1 MLSNIKICS
10 GMALSIAHS
19 KCRKIWLKHFVLMVN
34 WPPQQLWCCL
44 RHSVTVVTDP
54 HKPWRVASPECQ
66 RFCPCLEGGHHHHC
80 HHHPQHWHLK
90 PTILFDGWGHN
101 FRPNYSSPCC
111 LGQWHSTNVISSI
124 ITLPRRPLCLLCSY
138 CQGSSYPQHRHN
150 TLLSVCC
157 VRTPNH
163 RCETAADLCVYAAY
177 ASLRP
182 YNPPF
187 FSFLGA
193 PQMFYPPAKR
203 DSPPFPFPFPTTLR
217 TSQNWG
223 TFGRIHS
230 LSSFF
235 LPPFENFCKL
245 AETMK
250 AGGLR
255 A

>member
-1 MLSNIKICS
+1 MLL
-10 GMALSIAHS
+10 A
-19 KCRKIWLKHFVLMVN
+19 
-34 WPPQQLWCCL
+34 
-44 RHSVTVVTDP
+44 
-54 HKPWRVASPECQ
+54 VASLYQEGDCAFYVLTAKDHHIHNIAIIPN
-66 RFCPCLEGGHHHHC
+66 CPPVVCGH
-80 HHHPQHWHLK
+80 L
-90 PTILFDGWGHN
+90 
-101 FRPNYSSPCC
+101 
-111 LGQWHSTNVISSI
+111 I
-124 ITLPRRPLCLLCSY
+124 IVVRLP
-138 CQGSSYPQHRHN
+138 HM
-150 TLLSVCC
+150 
-157 VRTPNH
+157 
-163 RCETAADLCVYAAY
+163 YAAY

>member
-1 MLSNIKICS
+1 MGEVITS
-10 GMALSIAHS
+10 GLI
-19 KCRKIWLKHFVLMVN
+19 ILLLVVL
-34 WPPQQLWCCL
+34 
-44 RHSVTVVTDP
+44 
-54 HKPWRVASPECQ
+54 
-66 RFCPCLEGGHHHHC
+66 G
-80 HHHPQHWHLK
+80 
-90 PTILFDGWGHN
+90 
-101 FRPNYSSPCC
+101 
-111 LGQWHSTNVISSI
+111 
-124 ITLPRRPLCLLCSY
+124 TLPMLLAV
-138 CQGSSYPQHRHN
+138 SSHFSKKATVPFMFLPPYSKHRHH
-150 TLLSVCC
+150 TQLSACC

-235 LPPFENFCKL
+235 STLWKFLQIGPDDESGRLKSV
-245 AETMK
+245 K
-250 AGGLR
+250 AHQELELDPTR
-255 A
+255 C